1 MDFNNAEQA
10 IKEYMDLLSQNAVL
24 VHDDAVIHAVLPAC
38 AVVLARF
45 RLCALQSV
53 QEVLYDEYPQIGFT
67 FNTFYNETVQF
78 LLDGKR
84 REISVGQ
91 YSILM
96 QQYMN
101 DVHGTKYVRQTGSL
115 GSRMMAASFGDSGQ
129 VRNLGN
135 AHQTQKPDTRLLS
148 YADHEL
154 LAQWLTRVN
163 GLSDMVSSLAV
174 FLKIAR
180 P

>member
-1 MDFNNAEQA
+1 MDFNNAEQVL
-10 IKEYMDLLSQNAVL
+10 KTYMGKLAENPIL
-24 VHDDAVIHAVLPAC
+24 VHDDKLIHDTLPAVAVI
-38 AVVLARF
+38 LARF
-45 RLCALQSV
+45 RLCSSSAV

-67 FNTFYNETVQF
+67 FNQFYNETVAF
-78 LLDGKR
+78 VLDGKR
-84 REISVGQ
+84 RDMSVGQ
-91 YSILM
+91 WSVLM

-115 GSRMMAASFGDSGQ
+115 GSRMMAASFGDSGK
-129 VRNLGN
+129 VRNLGPS
-135 AHQTQKPDTRLLS
+135 HQTLTPDTRLLS

>member
-1 MDFNNAEQA
+1 MDFNNAEQV
-10 IKEYMDLLSQNAVL
+10 IKTYMGKLSENPIL
-24 VHDDAVIHAVLPAC
+24 VHDDSLIHETLPAL
-38 AVVLARF
+38 AVVLPRF
-45 RLCALQSV
+45 RLCAAPAV
-53 QEVLYDEYPQIGFT
+53 QQVLYDEFPQIGFT
-67 FNTFYNETVQF
+67 FNTFYNETVKF
-78 LLDGKR
+78 VLDGKR
-84 REISVGQ
+84 RDMSVGQ
-91 YSILM
+91 WSVLM

-101 DVHGTKYVRQTGSL
+101 DVHGTKFVRQTGSL
-115 GSRMMAASFGDSGQ
+115 GSRMMAASFGDSGK
-129 VRNLGN
+129 VRNLG
-135 AHQTQKPDTRLLS
+135 ASHQTLTPDNRLLS